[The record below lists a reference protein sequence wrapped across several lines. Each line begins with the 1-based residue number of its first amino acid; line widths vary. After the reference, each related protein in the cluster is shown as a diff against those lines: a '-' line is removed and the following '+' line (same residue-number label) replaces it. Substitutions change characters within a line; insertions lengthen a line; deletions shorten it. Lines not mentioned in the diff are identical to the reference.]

1 MILQER
7 ITTTVTHKHGT
18 TKITLLECPGP
29 ADWMEVKRRALVTVH
44 LRPKNP
50 PTDEWLTDMLVARES
65 PIRRAMYSFLI
76 EDIPSNTSTHFARH
90 VHAQPYISTLRDDLQ
105 EFIDGDHAP
114 RCTPVSMILDVNA
127 EELQIICN
135 KRLCNRAAEVTR
147 IITGGMRDVAVLGT
161 PVIKRCLI
169 PLCEYCGGVCHERKG
184 CGKCMKG

>member
-1 MILQER
+1 MILKEK
-7 ITTTVTHKHGT
+7 ITTVVKHKHGET
-18 TKITLLECPGP
+18 RISLIECPG
-29 ADWMEVKRRALVTVH
+29 AEDWWEVKRRALRTVN

-50 PTDEWLTDMLVARES
+50 PTDEWISDMLVARES
-65 PIRRAMYSFLI
+65 PIRRAGYSFLI
-76 EDIPSNTSTHFARH
+76 EDIPSNTSTHYARH
-90 VHAQPYISTLRDDLQ
+90 VHAQSYISTLRDDLQ
-105 EFIDGDHAP
+105 QYIDGDHAP

-147 IITGGMRDVAVLGT
+147 AITKGMAEVASIGT
-161 PVIKRCLI
+161 PVIRKCLI